1 VNDAGRAAQWVQRLL
16 AGMPGRRPPLTVHT
30 DPAGRQLVLAD
41 RAVVLFGPF
50 EPTDLGGRN
59 LAIVALTQM
68 GFGVGQ
74 VAAAFGLRPG
84 TVSALRTAFHREG
97 AAGVVKVSG
106 RPGPLDPAA
115 AAEIRTLRA
124 QGWSQARIA
133 AQYGVTQPAISQ
145 ALARHPAP
153 TGHADDRQPDGD
165 PRSGRDRLPSA
176 SLDLPEAVDH
186 DHLDEPADDEP
197 GADEPGA
204 DEPGA
209 DAADARDDARALHD
223 AQDGNRAEAAGRDE
237 PGRVGEEGA
246 AFGLGVGG
254 GPRIE
259 TGSFGCRYA
268 GAMLGYAYL
277 DRAGVDRI
285 WAGLAGAPWRRF
297 DQGQIATFTVL
308 ALLAGVGSVEQV
320 KTLIRTQAG
329 PLIGAPASP
338 TLEGLRGRLA
348 AIADGNDVPALQ
360 TQLATAMLAMPGA
373 GGGIF
378 YVDDHFVPYAGAKP
392 VAMGH
397 NGKRNRCE
405 PGRADTLITDARG
418 RAVCFTS
425 AEPSHLSKTMKP
437 ALTQLRAIVPD
448 GPILLGFDRG
458 GAYAEAFTACRDQR
472 IDFVTY
478 RRGALA
484 ATTAQ
489 PVAHHVRRGRKTVTV
504 VLADEQ
510 IPFKDYDGPCRQLT
524 LYEPTGDCGCDP
536 AGDPVDCPHLA
547 PVLQVLTSDL
557 TAPAPDLL
565 FVLKGRW
572 VIENV
577 FKYLDFYGID
587 WLVDYHAEIT
597 VHTKLVDNPA
607 RKEANAAI
615 RAAKTAH
622 ADAERALGALLTGPA
637 GATAAEKNA
646 ALPAAQAAV
655 ADAAAARIKDLTA
668 ARDQVPVKLPANQV
682 NPNAARALLRTHRR
696 GLLMVLRLLAYNADT
711 WLADHLGVYLRDP
724 DEYRALTRALMHHP
738 GMITYTPQAIT
749 VTLDRHHSR
758 RINRA
763 LALLIDELNA
773 SPAHLPGDRRPL
785 TYQIA
790 GS

>member
-1 VNDAGRAAQWVQRLL
+1 MSDPGRAAQWVQRLL
-16 AGMPGRRPPLTVHT
+16 AGMPERRPPLQVHT
-30 DPAGRQLVLAD
+30 DAAGRLVVVAD
-41 RAVVLFGPF
+41 RGVVLFGPF
-50 EPTDLGGRN
+50 APADLGGRN

-84 TVSALRTAFHREG
+84 TVSGLRTAFHREG

-106 RPGPLDPAA
+106 RPGPLDATT
-115 AAEIRTLRA
+115 AAEIRALQG

-133 AQYGVTQPAISQ
+133 ARFGVTQPAISQ
-145 ALARHPAP
+145 ALARHPADDSP
-153 TGHADDRQPDGD
+153 ADDD
-165 PRSGRDRLPSA
+165 PRSGRDSLPSA
-176 SLDLPEAVDH
+176 ILDLPEAADH
-186 DHLDEPADDEP
+186 DHLAELADDEL
-197 GADEPGA
+197 ADAEPGA
-204 DEPGA
+204 ELADAEPGA
-209 DAADARDDARALHD
+209 DAADERDAH
-223 AQDGNRAEAAGRDE
+223 DGNWPEDVGRDE
-237 PGRVGEEGA
+237 PGRVGEGAGA
-246 AFGLGVGG
+246 AFGLGAGG
-254 GPRIE
+254 APRIA

-285 WAGLAGAPWRRF
+285 WAGLAGARWRRF

-320 KTLIRTQAG
+320 KTLIPAQAG
-329 PLIGAPASP
+329 PLIGAPACPS
-338 TLEGLRGRLA
+338 LEGLRGRLA
-348 AIADGNDVPALQ
+348 AIADHTDIPALQ
-360 TQLATAMLAMPGA
+360 TRLATAMLAMPGQ

-378 YVDDHFVPYAGAKP
+378 YVDDHFVPYTGAQP

-397 NGKRNRCE
+397 NGKRGRCE

-425 AEPSHLSKTMKP
+425 AEPSHLSKTMQP
-437 ALTQLRAIVPD
+437 ALAQLRTIVPD
-448 GPILLGFDRG
+448 GKILLGFDRG
-458 GAYAEAFTACRDQR
+458 GAYAEAFTACRDQD

-478 RRGALA
+478 RRGTLA
-484 ATTAQ
+484 ATTAE
-489 PVAHHVRRGRKTVTV
+489 PVAHPVKRGRKTLTV

-510 IPFKDYDGPCRQLT
+510 IDFSDDYTGPCRQLT
-524 LYEPTGDCGCDP
+524 LYEPSRECTCDP
-536 AGDPVDCPHLA
+536 GSDPVGCPHLA

-565 FVLKGRW
+565 VALKGRW

-597 VHTKLVDNPA
+597 AHTKLVDNPA
-607 RKEANAAI
+607 RKQANAAI

-622 ADAERALGALLTGPA
+622 TDAHRALGALLTSR
-637 GATAAEKNA
+637 ATTAEKNA
-646 ALPAAQAAV
+646 AIPAAQAAV
-655 ADAAAARIKDLTA
+655 TDTAARIKQATA
-668 ARDQVPVKLPANQV
+668 ARDAIPVKLPANQI

-696 GLLMVLRLLAYNADT
+696 GLLMALRLLAYNTDT
-711 WLADHLGVYLRDP
+711 WLADHLNTYLHDP

-738 GMITYTPQAIT
+738 GTITYTPQTIT
-749 VTLDRHHSR
+749 VTLHRHHSP
-758 RINRA
+758 RINQA
-763 LALLIDELNA
+763 LTLLIDELNTT
-773 SPAHLPGDRRPL
+773 PAHIPGDPRPL

-790 GS
+790 GT